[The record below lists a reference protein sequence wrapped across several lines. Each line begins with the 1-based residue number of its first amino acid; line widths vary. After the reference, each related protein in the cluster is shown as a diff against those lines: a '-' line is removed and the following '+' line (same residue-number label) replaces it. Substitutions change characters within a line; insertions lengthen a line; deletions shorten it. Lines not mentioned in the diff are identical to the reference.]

1 MEMDLKSPLPSPLP
15 ARFPPRGRFLR
26 FPPPR
31 FPPRGRFLGNN
42 GAVGPIPGM
51 MSVARPILPG
61 VSHMVTRR
69 CTQRQ
74 FLLLPS
80 ARVNEV
86 FLYCLALA
94 QASSGVAVHV
104 AVVMSNHYH
113 LIVTDLEG
121 NLPEFTYVLNKYV
134 AKCLNVHYER
144 EENFWAGGTQTSYV
158 ELGDDEALLDKS
170 VYAVCNP
177 VTAGLV
183 SRSASW
189 EGVCLWRPGGV
200 KVRRP
205 PVFFRDEGPMPASL
219 KLRLTPIPLS
229 EGLKQR
235 ALMQRL
241 GQAVAER
248 EAEVRGEFRQE
259 GRRFLIR
266 AQDASGDSITLT
278 HPTARLPSVASHP
291 GWPQG
296 TSGGASSFYSALETS
311 PTATRMHSCAS
322 ALASERWSF
331 PLAPTRC
338 ASTTACAALS
348 SDSATD
354 SHARSARFARTAASG
369 E

>member
-1 MEMDLKSPLPSPLP
+1 
-15 ARFPPRGRFLR
+15 
-26 FPPPR
+26 
-31 FPPRGRFLGNN
+31 
-42 GAVGPIPGM
+42 M

-259 GRRFLIR
+259 GRRFLGLKMLRRQHHTDSPQRSAPKGGISPRVASRDKWRRIELLKR
-266 AQDASGDSITLT
+266 ARDFAHSYQDALVRFCAGEREVEFPAGTYQM
-278 HPTARLPSVASHP
+278 RLHYGV
-291 GWPQG
+291 
-296 TSGGASSFYSALETS
+296 
-311 PTATRMHSCAS
+311 
-322 ALASERWSF
+322 
-331 PLAPTRC
+331 RC
-338 ASTTACAALS
+338 AEL
-348 SDSATD
+348 
-354 SHARSARFARTAASG
+354 
-369 E
+369 